1 MIKRIEKLDE
11 VADFAWELC
20 QNDLYASYLRLKSID
35 KVKEHIL
42 RAIDSEFERVIAYY
56 NQEILCGICIYFWK
70 SDEKYVQT
78 TMFLIKEN
86 YDEIADE
93 FIAYIGMQLPEY
105 ELFIGVP
112 FSNTNANQYFKRR
125 NISCIESLIDTRLY
139 NLQSHTNL
147 KHDLV
152 EKITKDNFN
161 EYEMFHDKY
170 AIPLEMYYNSTNL
183 KKEIEIFRVFV
194 FKENEIIR
202 ASIFVKVVRENAEIF
217 GLFID
222 DKYKNKGIESILID
236 EVLMQLYDEFGSL
249 NEVSYFIDEDSAE
262 ELNSALAIGFNIQD
276 TYRCY
281 KCIL

>member
-35 KVKEHIL
+35 KVKERIL

-112 FSNTNANQYFKRR
+112 FSNKNANQYFKKR

-161 EYEMFHDKY
+161 EYEIFHDKY